1 MCGTPMQ
8 GARNISLE
16 IEQAIEERARTSREF
31 SLSSWP
37 RSQLNKLARTL
48 GVPSYRN
55 RERDDL
61 IHAIAQAM

>member
-16 IEQAIEERARTSREF
+16 IEQAIEERSRASKMF
-31 SLSSWP
+31 SLSSWT
-37 RSQLNKLARTL
+37 RKELNKLARSL
-48 GVPSYRN
+48 GVPGYRN